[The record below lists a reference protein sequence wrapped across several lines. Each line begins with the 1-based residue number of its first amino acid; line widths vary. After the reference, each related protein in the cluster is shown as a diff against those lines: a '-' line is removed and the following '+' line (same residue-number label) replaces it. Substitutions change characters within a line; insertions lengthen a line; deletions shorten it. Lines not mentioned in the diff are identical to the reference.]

1 MGRSSRERTAK
12 AARACPAVRGGRR
25 CAPGGTPARS
35 TGQRRGERLRACVA
49 RGRGRGGRDRSYRS
63 PASARPAAAYTTSP
77 GDTWLGK
84 EVILLSPPPRRTVR
98 TSHLVHGSSN
108 LRTPRGA

>member
-77 GDTWLGK
+77 GDTCNDLITS
-84 EVILLSPPPRRTVR
+84 ERLLDYIVIVYLFNNPW
-98 TSHLVHGSSN
+98 HG
-108 LRTPRGA
+108 